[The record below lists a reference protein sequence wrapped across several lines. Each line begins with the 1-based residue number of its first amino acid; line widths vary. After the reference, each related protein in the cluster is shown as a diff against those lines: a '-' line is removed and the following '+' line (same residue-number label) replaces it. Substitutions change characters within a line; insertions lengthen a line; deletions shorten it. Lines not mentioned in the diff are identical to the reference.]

1 MKKSSHDNI
10 HSDGNILPPTTPSE
24 EAHRLNIIVDTR
36 EQTPFLFFDY
46 PCSTSAGTL
55 HTGDYSV
62 SGFESRI
69 LIERKS
75 LADLASCMTS
85 GRDRFER
92 ELERMRPFESA
103 CVIVE
108 EPLTAIRHS
117 GYRSNLNPRSFEQSI
132 LSFSTR
138 YRVPFLF
145 GHNRTHAEWLAF
157 NVLRHFWNKN
167 VPSRDRIP
175 FVESPP
181 SV

>member
-1 MKKSSHDNI
+1 MPRTQSKKNEKIFHDVRIPDSH
-10 HSDGNILPPTTPSE
+10 SPAFNIL
-24 EAHRLNIIVDTR
+24 IDTR

-46 PCSTSAGTL
+46 PCSTSTGTL

-75 LADLASCMTS
+75 LADLASCMTA

-117 GYRSNLNPRSFEQSI
+117 SYRSNLNPRSFEQSI

-167 VPSRDRIP
+167 ALPRDRIP
-175 FVESPP
+175 FVEFLHHA
-181 SV
+181 

>member
-1 MKKSSHDNI
+1 MPRTQSKKNEKIFHDVRI
-10 HSDGNILPPTTPSE
+10 PDSPSPAFNIL
-24 EAHRLNIIVDTR
+24 IDTR

-46 PCSTSAGTL
+46 PCSTSTGTL

-75 LADLASCMTS
+75 LADLASCMTA

-117 GYRSNLNPRSFEQSI
+117 SYRSNHNPRSFEQSI

-138 YRVPFLF
+138 YRGPFLF

-167 VPSRDRIP
+167 ALPRDRIP
-175 FVESPP
+175 FVEFLHHA
-181 SV
+181 